1 MCFENVTCAFSMP
14 DLFTLSCTL
23 SFLILVSLSFLSLYV
38 VFSDVFS
45 HVISSR
51 IKQFHYSNQFQ
62 HQQMKHPFQ
71 VIITNQA
78 GTHLFTSVKNR
89 LQVFDL
95 TSGNVVGNWID
106 TVNIS
111 DTSKKQFYKKKK
123 NEENKKIKDNAGNA
137 IPVTSEDK
145 ISIPSSNSSPIPG
158 VTPIFNY
165 IRSLT
170 LSANEQY
177 LICTTDSDK
186 AVIIFE
192 IKFSSSNCL
201 ELMKRQVFPKRPCS
215 ISIDDSD
222 IVVADKFG
230 DVYSIKIDSE
240 PPVSEKSLVPIL
252 GHVSMLSEDLVV
264 PFNNKKFILTSDRD
278 EHIKVSNYP
287 KSYVVKN
294 WLFGH
299 REYVSELHIPQSN
312 PELLIS
318 GGGDDFLCLWK
329 WYENKEICKI
339 QLRDLIKPYLN
350 DSHLPS
356 ERFMTESS
364 IMEISVSKLLT
375 YKSNDKLIL
384 IVSCEQ
390 TNCILTFEI
399 SENYAVKHL
408 QTFEVSSP
416 LVDICLDSHSGVLVG
431 SLDVDGDNLLQFYK
445 FDENYMLK
453 VDDSKQELSG
463 NLTKLNPCDVDSRD
477 EFYPLY
483 YKNTLR
489 KRSEH

>member
-1 MCFENVTCAFSMP
+1 MKLR
-14 DLFTLSCTL
+14 DTLSMRKL
-23 SFLILVSLSFLSLYV
+23 IIIPIDSFPSISIAPQIIIFLYLNYFSELIEKFTRY
-38 VFSDVFS
+38 F
-45 HVISSR
+45 IT
-51 IKQFHYSNQFQ
+51 
-62 HQQMKHPFQ
+62 MKHPFQ

-78 GTHLFTSVKNR
+78 GSHLFTSVKNR

-95 TSGNVVGNWID
+95 TTGNFVGSWID

-123 NEENKKIKDNAGNA
+123 SEENKKLKDNAGNA
-137 IPVTSEDK
+137 VAVSSEDK
-145 ISIPSSNSSPIPG
+145 VAIPHENSSPIPG

-170 LSANEQY
+170 LSADEQY

-192 IKFSSSNCL
+192 INFGNENCL
-201 ELMKRQVFPKRPCS
+201 ELLKRQTFPKRPCS
-215 ISIDDSD
+215 ISVDEST

-230 DVYSIKIDSE
+230 DVYSILIDRE
-240 PPVSEKSLVPIL
+240 APVSEKSLVPIL
-252 GHVSMLSEDLVV
+252 GHVSMLSEVMVV
-264 PFNNKKFILTSDRD
+264 PFNSKKFIITSDRD
-278 EHIKVSNYP
+278 EHIRVSNYP

-299 REYVSELHIPQSN
+299 HEYVSELHIPQSN

-329 WYENKEICKI
+329 WYENKEVARI
-339 QLRDLIKPYLN
+339 QLRDLVKPYLN
-350 DSHLPS
+350 DNHLPS
-356 ERFMTESS
+356 ERFLTESS
-364 IMEISVSKLLT
+364 IREISVSKLLT

-384 IVSCEQ
+384 VVSCEQ

-399 SENYAVKHL
+399 SQDYSVSHL
-408 QTFEVSSP
+408 QTFETSAPV
-416 LVDICLDSHSGVLVG
+416 VDICLDSHSGVLVG
-431 SLDVDGDNLLQFYK
+431 SLDVDGHNLLQFYK
-445 FDENYMLK
+445 FGEKNVLEVDE
-453 VDDSKQELSG
+453 SKNELSS
-463 NLTKLNPCDVDSRD
+463 NLTKLNPCDVDSRED
-477 EFYPLY
+477 FYPLY